1 MKKIVP
7 WLITAVLIFFFSCG
21 NDSSRGKKK
30 RQEVEHQYF
39 CDICIDSLDVVKGKV
54 QKNDILAK
62 ILQKKGVSYNVVHEI
77 AMNRRDVF
85 DTRKI
90 KVGDNYAFL
99 MSRDSVPQPKFWIYE
114 IDRTKY
120 AVFGLTDSLPA
131 WRYEKE
137 VITRI
142 SNVSVEIT
150 TSLWNALSDVGCDPT
165 LTLELSD
172 IYAWTVDF
180 FGIQSGDSC
189 KAIYEEFY
197 IDDDTV
203 PYKIGR
209 VLASYLK
216 NSGEGYYAFYYEQSG
231 NGDYFDQNGQ
241 NMRKAFLKA
250 PLNYRR
256 ISSKFS
262 NGRMHPVYHVVRPH
276 HGIDYAA
283 PAGTPVQSIGDGT
296 VVAKGWD
303 KKGGGNYLKIKHNST
318 YTTTYM
324 HLKGFAKGIAQGSKV
339 KQGQTIG
346 YVGSTGASTG
356 PHLDFR
362 LQKNGSYIDPLKF
375 KSPSGD
381 PVKKENMEQY
391 KNDIKTMMQV
401 LREH

>member
-1 MKKIVP
+1 MKKILP
-7 WLITAVLIFFFSCG
+7 LLIIALFLFSCG
-21 NDSSRGKKK
+21 NKSNGGKKGHK
-30 RQEVEHQYF
+30 EIEHQYY
-39 CDICIDSLDVVKGKV
+39 CEICVDTLDVVEGKV
-54 QKNDILAK
+54 QKNDILSK
-62 ILQKKGVSYNVVHEI
+62 ILQKEGVSYNVVHEI
-77 AMNRRDVF
+77 AMNKRDVF

-90 KVGDNYAFL
+90 KVGSNYAFL
-99 MSRDSVPQPKFWIYE
+99 MTRDSVPQPIYWIYE
-114 IDRTKY
+114 IDRTSY

-131 WRYEKE
+131 WRYEKQVTE
-137 VITRI
+137 RI
-142 SNVSVEIT
+142 AHVGVEIQS
-150 TSLWNALSDVGCDPT
+150 SLWNALSDAGCDPS

-189 KAIYEEFY
+189 KAIYKEY
-197 IDDDTV
+197 IIEGDSV
-203 PYKIGR
+203 PYRTGD
-209 VLASYLK
+209 VLAAYLK
-216 NSGEGYYAFYYEQSG
+216 NGGEGHYAFFYEQG
-231 NGDYFDQNGQ
+231 GRGDYYDDKGQ
-241 NMRKAFLKA
+241 SLRKAFLKA

-262 NGRMHPVYHVVRPH
+262 NGRMHPIYHVVRPH
-276 HGIDYAA
+276 HGVDYAA

-296 VVAKGWD
+296 VIAKGWD

-324 HLKGFAKGIAQGSKV
+324 HLKGFAKGVAQGSKV

-362 LQKNGSYIDPLKF
+362 LQKNGTYIDPLKF
-375 KSPSGD
+375 KSPSSD
-381 PVKKENMEQY
+381 PVKKDNMDDY
-391 KNDIKTMMQV
+391 KTSIDTLMQI